1 MPGKDGSGEHEEA
14 GSSSSEPLIST
25 EMAREDLARASQL
38 KFAVTLTAVVVVA
51 ELVGGVLTGSLALL
65 SDAGHMLTDVL
76 SLGLAYA
83 AVLLA
88 QRPPSSRR
96 TYGWHR
102 AEVFAAFV
110 NAVTLLVIAGWIFLQ
125 AYHRLHDPPEVKT
138 LPMLIVALVG
148 LAVNWIVL
156 ARLGGHSKHDLNM
169 HSAYLHVLGDLLG
182 SIGVV
187 IGAAVMALTGLYLV
201 DPIISVAIAL
211 LITAGGI
218 RVLGGVLNILFEAVP
233 RHLTVEDVAEA
244 MRNVPG
250 VGGVHHLH
258 IWSICS
264 HIIALSAH
272 VAIGRDDE
280 QYRREVRGRL
290 QEMLGD
296 RFGISETTIEIE
308 CGSACEDP
316 QMVEGVRHAAPD
328 DISHDR

>member
-1 MPGKDGSGEHEEA
+1 
-14 GSSSSEPLIST
+14 
-25 EMAREDLARASQL
+25 
-38 KFAVTLTAVVVVA
+38 
-51 ELVGGVLTGSLALL
+51 
-65 SDAGHMLTDVL
+65 
-76 SLGLAYA
+76 
-83 AVLLA
+83 
-88 QRPPSSRR
+88 
-96 TYGWHR
+96 
-102 AEVFAAFV
+102 
-110 NAVTLLVIAGWIFLQ
+110 
-125 AYHRLHDPPEVKT
+125 
-138 LPMLIVALVG
+138 VALVG
-148 LAVNWIVL
+148 LSVNWIVL
-156 ARLGGHSKHDLNM
+156 ARLGGHSQRDLNM

-187 IGAAVMALTGLYLV
+187 IGAVVMALTGQYLV

-211 LITAGGI
+211 LITVGGM
-218 RVLGGVLNILFEAVP
+218 RVLGGVLNILFESVP

-272 VAIGRDDE
+272 VVIGRDDE

-290 QEMLGD
+290 QEMLGY

-316 QMVEGVRHAAPD
+316 QMVEGVRHATPD